1 MLKKIVKACM
11 MGTIKIFYILELNDC
26 FIVRRIL
33 ELDKSSQLELT
44 NENIS
49 TYTLLYNK
57 ELTIVK

>member
-1 MLKKIVKACM
+1 LLKKIVKACM